1 MGITSTSLIEILNY
15 RAQHQ
20 PDKQAYI
27 FLENGETESA
37 SLSYGELDRQAKV
50 IAACLQSWQGERAL
64 LLYPSG
70 LEFITA
76 FFGCLYAGVV
86 AVPVYPPRRN
96 QKLSR
101 LLSIV
106 NDAQAKVAL
115 TTSLVDITQRWEEET
130 ELLSQLKWVA
140 TDTIEANPQEFL
152 MKSVPLESLAFLQ
165 YTSGSTGTPKGVM
178 VTHGNIIHN
187 QQLIQQ
193 AFGHSEQS
201 IGVTWLPLFHDMGL
215 IGHALQPIYLGS
227 LNILMPPVAFLQ
239 KPICWLQMISKY
251 RATTSGGPNFA
262 YDLCVKKVQPEQLAN
277 LDLSSW
283 DLAFTGAE
291 TIRAET
297 LEQFGQKFA
306 QCGFDDSAFY
316 PCYGMA
322 ETTLFT
328 TGAEKNQKPVI
339 QGVKARELE
348 QNSVV
353 ESDISSAESRVFVGC
368 GRPYMDTTVRIVNP
382 ESLTCCEKGQVGEI
396 WVSGGSITSGYWN
409 RPEAT
414 QETFQAYLKDTG
426 EGPFLRTGDLG
437 FFNNGELFI
446 TGRLKDVIIIRGRNY
461 YPQDIELSM
470 EKSHPALRANCGAAF
485 SVEVEGKE
493 QLVLVQ
499 EVERTYLRDLNVDEV
514 VRVIRREVSEAHELQ
529 AYAVVLLKTGSI
541 PKTSSGKIQ
550 RHACRNAFLAGNLS
564 VVGSSILDQT
574 KLNFTSRIEVE
585 NLFKTSVSLTDSK
598 IPKVP
603 MPSSIQSSKMILTEK
618 ISKQKADDVIDWLRN
633 YASHRI
639 NSRLIDERRSIPPH
653 IVLDFGN
660 RGIMGMQVSENYG
673 GLALN
678 NRDGMRVME
687 QIAAIDLTLA
697 TFVGGNNALGI
708 RPIERYAKPE
718 LKDELLPKL
727 ASGRQMAALALTEP
741 NAGSNP
747 RAISSQALPDGAGS
761 WHLQGTKIWSGSAGW
776 ASAINIF
783 VQLIDNNGQ
792 PQGITG
798 FVARQG
804 TPGLRLGNE
813 ALTMGMRGMV
823 QNSIH
828 LESVPVGIENV
839 LGELGAGMEI
849 AQDTFMYA
857 RLGLGAISVGGM
869 KRIAQIMHRYATR
882 RTIATGRLLD
892 NPVTL
897 TRFSNLAAAITVTE
911 TLVALIAEFLDKNF
925 SVPEE
930 VFIACKIAGSEFLW
944 QAADTLVQLLGG
956 RGYLENNI
964 APQIL
969 RDARLFRIFEGPTE
983 TLNMYLGSNIIH
995 KPEKLIEFLTNT
1007 LKTPDVSSKLTD
1019 AVNEINTYCLT
1030 TTSSFLER
1038 LQAQRLA
1045 YSLIGEVSTQ
1055 AILLAVIREA
1065 LNRNPNQD
1073 SLHHAALWVQKQ
1085 FEMALYQA
1093 LNGMPTK
1100 SELFNINDL
1109 VSSYT
1114 DTIGDI
1120 EQTLPGE
1127 DNDLD
1132 PLLRQELVTDSL
1144 HSININT
1151 SNILNK
1157 ERKKDTNEHPLTN
1170 YLPFTSSTSISC
1182 GIDKKIH
1189 EENFQILI
1197 KDIAYSGI
1205 IKQENANSYISSTE
1219 SIGNWLKIWIANELG
1234 MEIWKVDVN
1243 QSFFTY
1249 GIDSVTA
1256 VSLTTALGSFL
1267 NCEFSHTIIWDYP
1280 DIQSLAKYLSNQ
1292 SSLESIPERLPKH
1305 IPEIKQSTTETEIF
1319 PEYYNFNLH
1328 PNYLNFKR
1336 RIQELKLIGE
1346 ANNAYF
1352 KINENVSTNITIID
1366 GQEFINY
1373 SSYNYLGLS
1382 GDANINSIVKE
1393 AIDLYGTSVSA
1404 SRLVSGEKPIHRQL
1418 EREIADLIGVFDSI
1432 VFVGGHS
1439 TNVTTIGHLFGDK
1452 DLILHDSLSHNSILE
1467 GCSLSGAK
1475 ILPFPHKNWQALDK
1489 LLAIQRH
1496 NFQQV
1501 LIVIEGIYSVDGDIP
1516 DLPKFIELKKRHKV
1530 FLMVD
1535 EAHSIGVLG
1544 KQGRGISEYYG
1555 VNPNDVDIWMGT
1567 LSKSFASCGGYIAG
1581 SSALIEYLKYTAPGF
1596 VYSAGMSPANTAAA
1610 LAAIQALKVQPE
1622 RLVNLHSRAKL
1633 FLELAQKYQL
1643 NTGFSQNT
1651 PVIPIIIGDSL
1662 KCIKLSQSLFQ
1673 RGINVQ
1679 PMIYPSVPENMARLR
1694 FFITSNHT
1702 EEQIIFT
1709 VDAIVQ
1715 EIENLQN

>member
-1 MGITSTSLIEILNY
+1 MGIASTSLIEILNY
-15 RAQHQ
+15 RAQYQ

-27 FLENGETESA
+27 CLENGETESA
-37 SLSYGELDRQAKV
+37 SLTYGELDRQARA
-50 IAACLQSWQGERAL
+50 IAAHLQSWQGERAL

-86 AVPVYPPRRN
+86 AVPLYPPRRN

-101 LLSIV
+101 LLSII

-115 TTSLVDITQRWEEET
+115 TTSLVDIDQRWEEET
-130 ELLSQLKWVA
+130 ELLTQLKWVA

-152 MKSVPLESLAFLQ
+152 FKSVTLESLAFLQ

-201 IGVTWLPLFHDMGL
+201 IGVSWLPLFHDMGL
-215 IGHALQPIYLGS
+215 IGHVLQPIYLGS

-239 KPICWLQMISKY
+239 KPIRWLQVISKY

-262 YDLCVKKVQPEQLAN
+262 YDLCVKKIQPEQLAN

-283 DLAFTGAE
+283 DLAFSGAE
-291 TIRAET
+291 AVQAET
-297 LEQFGQKFA
+297 LKQFGQRFA
-306 QCGFDDSAFY
+306 QCGFNYNAFY
-316 PCYGMA
+316 PCYGLA

-328 TGAEKNQKPVI
+328 TGGDKNQKPLI

-348 QNSVV
+348 QNSVE
-353 ESDISSAESRVFVGC
+353 ESDILSAKSRVFVGC
-368 GRPYMDTTVRIVNP
+368 GRPYIDTTVRIVNP
-382 ESLTCCEKGQVGEI
+382 ESLTCYEKGQVGEI
-396 WVSGGSITSGYWN
+396 WVSGGSIASGYWN

-414 QETFQAYLKDTG
+414 QETFQAYLNDTG

-437 FFNNGELFI
+437 FFSNGELFI

-461 YPQDIELSM
+461 YPQDIELIV

-493 QLVLVQ
+493 QLVVVQ
-499 EVERTYLRDLNVDEV
+499 EVERTYLRYLNVDEV
-514 VRVIRREVSEAHELQ
+514 VGVIRREVSEAHELQ
-529 AYAVVLLKTGSI
+529 AYVVVLLKTGSI

-564 VVGSSILDQT
+564 VVGSSILDHP
-574 KLNFTSRIEVE
+574 KLNFTSRIEVK
-585 NLFKTSVSLTDSK
+585 NSFKSSVSLTDFK
-598 IPKVP
+598 IPKLP
-603 MPSSIQSSKMILTEK
+603 MPSSIQSSKKILTEEM
-618 ISKQKADDVIDWLRN
+618 SKHKADDVIDWLRN

-708 RPIERYAKPE
+708 RPIERYAKSE
-718 LKDELLPKL
+718 LKEQLLPL
-727 ASGRQMAALALTEP
+727 LSSGRQMSALALTEP

-747 RAISSQALPDGAGS
+747 RAIFSQALPDGAGS
-761 WHLQGTKIWSGSAGW
+761 WRLQGTKIWSGSAAW
-776 ASAINIF
+776 ASVINIF

-798 FVARQG
+798 FVALQG

-823 QNSIH
+823 QNTIH

-882 RTIATGRLLD
+882 RTIATGLLLD

-897 TRFSNLAAAITVTE
+897 TQFSNLAAAITATE
-911 TLVALIAEFLDKNF
+911 TLVAMIAEFLDKNF

-944 QAADTLVQLLGG
+944 KAADTLVQLLGG

-1019 AVNEINTYCLT
+1019 AVNEINTHCLT

-1073 SLHHAALWVQKQ
+1073 SLRHATLWVQKQ

-1100 SELFNINDL
+1100 SELLNINDL

-1114 DTIGDI
+1114 EAIGNI
-1120 EQTLPGE
+1120 EQALPGE

-1132 PLLRQELVTDSL
+1132 SLLRQELVINSL
-1144 HSININT
+1144 HSNTINN

-1157 ERKKDTNEHPLTN
+1157 EIKKETNNYPLTN
-1170 YLPFTSSTSISC
+1170 QLNIKSSTSTSR
-1182 GIDKKIH
+1182 GINEKIH
-1189 EENFQILI
+1189 EKDFQSLI
-1197 KDIAYSGI
+1197 EDIAHSDSS
-1205 IKQENANSYISSTE
+1205 KEEDADSYISNNE
-1219 SIGNWLKIWIANELG
+1219 SIKCWLKTWFANELG
-1234 MEIWKVDVN
+1234 VENRKIGLN
-1243 QSFFTY
+1243 ESFFTY
-1249 GIDSVTA
+1249 GLDSVTA
-1256 VSLTTALGSFL
+1256 VSLATALGSFL
-1267 NCEFSHTIIWDYP
+1267 NCEISPTIIWDYP
-1280 DIQSLAKYLSNQ
+1280 DIQSLTKYLSHQ
-1292 SSLESIPERLPKH
+1292 SSLESNPEKLPKH
-1305 IPEIKQSTTETEIF
+1305 HTPEIKQPTTEIL

-1328 PNYLNFKR
+1328 PNYLKLKR
-1336 RIQELKLIGE
+1336 RIQELELIGDG
-1346 ANNAYF
+1346 ANPYF
-1352 KINENVSTNITIID
+1352 KVNETVSNNTTIID

-1404 SRLVSGEKPIHRQL
+1404 SRLASGEKPIHRKL
-1418 EREIADLIGVFDSI
+1418 EREIADLIEVSDSI
-1432 VFVGGHS
+1432 AFVGGHS

-1452 DLILHDSLSHNSILE
+1452 DLIVHDSLSHNSILE

-1475 ILPFPHKNWQALDK
+1475 ILPFSHNNWQALDN
-1489 LLAIQRH
+1489 LLVTQRH

-1516 DLPKFIELKKRHKV
+1516 DLPKFIEVKKRHKV

-1544 KQGRGISEYYG
+1544 KQGRGISEYYR

-1610 LAAIQALKVQPE
+1610 LAAIQALKAQPE

-1662 KCIKLSQSLFQ
+1662 KSIKLSQSLFQ

-1694 FFITSNHT
+1694 FFITSSHT

-1715 EIENLQN
+1715 ELEKLQN